1 MDRLK
6 ELTEAKEASER
17 ALRIIQET
25 KEKLSSAQGWGL
37 FDLLGGGVIS
47 SLAKRS
53 RLDEV
58 QKKLGELEGA
68 LDELSKQLHDVSY
81 QMPQGP
87 DNSFYSQFFDIGFD
101 NIFTD
106 FRVQREMKDLEKNL
120 NELESDIQ
128 RVDDELVRQ
137 MEREEE

>member
-68 LDELSKQLHDVSY
+68 LDELSK
-81 QMPQGP
+81 
-87 DNSFYSQFFDIGFD
+87 
-101 NIFTD
+101 
-106 FRVQREMKDLEKNL
+106 
-120 NELESDIQ
+120 
-128 RVDDELVRQ
+128 
-137 MEREEE
+137 